1 MDSSRSPSPDPSDP
15 IVLTGIGCVLP
26 GTPDVHSFWSHVSTG
41 TSQVSRLESPA
52 FAAAGLPVHA
62 AAQLGAFDT
71 GARLPDLLPAHAAK
85 YNRDILATMAAV
97 GDALEDAGI
106 ARGQIAPERMSI
118 VQSSSRGPLSWWAGT
133 ITADPEENP
142 YGGRATAMFRGLA
155 GCPATLAAIG
165 IGAKGLVT
173 TVSSACVGGHHA
185 IGLALRELRSGSAD
199 VVLAGGHEFPIAPE
213 VARCYL
219 ALGDGVL
226 SPESDDPATAVRPY
240 DRDRR
245 GFALG
250 EGAMTLCLERESSAR
265 ARGAR
270 IYARILGHRALNEAN
285 HATSMDLVGD
295 VTASVVAGVLD
306 DAGRKPEEIGYVCGH
321 GTATRYNDI
330 AESRALRH
338 LLPRH
343 DDADLP
349 PHGSN
354 KPIYGH
360 TFGMAGIINVA
371 ATSLMLHHQRLAPT
385 ANHVTPDPECDYDH
399 VAEGPRDTEIDL
411 AVSLS
416 FAFGSQT
423 SVMALEHA

>member
-1 MDSSRSPSPDPSDP
+1 MDSSRAHLPEPSDP
-15 IVLTGIGCVLP
+15 VVLTGIGCVLP
-26 GTPDVHSFWSHVSTG
+26 GTPDVHAFWDHVSTG
-41 TSQVSRLESPA
+41 TSQVSRLETPE
-52 FAAAGLPVHA
+52 FAAAQLPVHA
-62 AAQLGAFDT
+62 AAQLGAFDSA
-71 GARLPDLLPAHAAK
+71 ARLPDLLPAHAAK

-97 GDALEDAGI
+97 GDALQDAGI
-106 ARGQIAPERMSI
+106 SPGRIAPERMSVI
-118 VQSSSRGPLSWWAGT
+118 QSSSRGPLAWWRDT
-133 ITADPEENP
+133 ITAPSESDP
-142 YGGRATAMFRGLA
+142 YAGRATAMFRGLA
-155 GCPATLAAIG
+155 GCPATLSAIAV
-165 IGAKGLVT
+165 GARGLVT
-173 TVSSACVGGHHA
+173 TLSSACVGGHHA

-199 VVLAGGHEFPIAPE
+199 VVLAGGHEFPIVPE

-219 ALGDGVL
+219 GLGDGVL
-226 SPESDDPATAVRPY
+226 SPESADPAAAVRPY

-265 ARGAR
+265 ERGAR
-270 IYARILGHRALNEAN
+270 IYARILGHRALNEAD

-295 VTASVVAGVLD
+295 VTASVIAGVLD

-330 AESRALRH
+330 AESRALRR
-338 LLPRH
+338 LLPHH

-354 KPIYGH
+354 KPVYGH

-371 ATSLMLHHQRLAPT
+371 ATSLMLHHQRLART
-385 ANHVTPDPECDYDH
+385 ANHLTPDPECDYDH
-399 VAEGPRDTEIDL
+399 VAEGPRDAELDL

-423 SVMALEHA
+423 SVMALEHV

>member
-1 MDSSRSPSPDPSDP
+1 MDSSRVHSADPHDP
-15 IVLTGIGCVLP
+15 IVLTGIGCALP
-26 GTPDVHSFWSHVSTG
+26 GTPDVHAFWNHVSTG
-41 TSQVSRLESPA
+41 TSQVSRLERPE
-52 FAAAGLPVHA
+52 FTAAGLPVHA
-62 AAQLGAFDT
+62 AAQLDDFDAAT
-71 GARLPDLLPAHAAK
+71 RLPDLLPAHAAK

-97 GDALEDAGI
+97 TDALKDAGI
-106 ARGQIAPERMSI
+106 ARGQIAPERMGI
-118 VQSSSRGPLSWWAGT
+118 VQSSSRGPLSWWRET
-133 ITADPEENP
+133 ITAGPGQDP
-142 YGGRATAMFRGLA
+142 YAGKATAMFRGLA
-155 GCPATLAAIG
+155 GCPATLSAIG
-165 IGAKGLVT
+165 VGARGLVT

-185 IGLALRELRSGSAD
+185 IGIALRELRSGSAD

-226 SPESDDPATAVRPY
+226 SPEADDPAGAVRPY

-265 ARGAR
+265 ERGAR
-270 IYARILGHRALNEAN
+270 IYARILGHRALNEAH

-295 VTASVVAGVLD
+295 VTASVVAGVLEN
-306 DAGRKPEEIGYVCGH
+306 AGRKPEEIGYVCGH

-330 AESRALRH
+330 AESRALRR
-338 LLPRH
+338 LLPHH
-343 DDADLP
+343 DDAGLP

-354 KPIYGH
+354 KPVYGH

-371 ATSLMLHHQRLAPT
+371 ATSLMLHHQRLART
-385 ANHVTPDPECDYDH
+385 ANHLNPDPECDHDH

-423 SVMALEHA
+423 SVMALERA

>member
-1 MDSSRSPSPDPSDP
+1 MDSSRAHSPDPSDP

-26 GTPDVHSFWSHVSTG
+26 GTPDVHAFWGHVSTG
-41 TSQVSRLESPA
+41 TSQVSRLEKPA

-62 AAQLGAFDT
+62 AAQLGEFDVS
-71 GARLPDLLPAHAAK
+71 ARLPDLLPAHAAK

-97 GDALEDAGI
+97 SDALKDAGI
-106 ARGQIAPERMSI
+106 ARGQIAPERLSI
-118 VQSSSRGPLSWWAGT
+118 VQSSSRGPLSWWAET
-133 ITADPEENP
+133 IAADPEQDP

-155 GCPATLAAIG
+155 GCPATLAAIDV
-165 IGAKGLVT
+165 GASGLVT
-173 TVSSACVGGHHA
+173 TLSSACVGGHHA

-199 VVLAGGHEFPIAPE
+199 VVLAGGHEFPIVPE

-226 SPESDDPATAVRPY
+226 SPESEDPATAVRPY
-240 DRDRR
+240 DKSRR

-265 ARGAR
+265 SRGAR
-270 IYARILGHRALNEAN
+270 IYARILGHRALNEAG

-306 DAGRKPEEIGYVCGH
+306 DVGRKPEEIGYVCGH

-330 AESRALRH
+330 AESRALRR

-354 KPIYGH
+354 KPVYGH

-371 ATSLMLHHQRLAPT
+371 ATSLMLHHQQLART
-385 ANHVTPDPECDYDH
+385 ANHLTPDPECDYDH

-423 SVMALEHA
+423 SAMALEHA

>member
-1 MDSSRSPSPDPSDP
+1 M
-15 IVLTGIGCVLP
+15 
-26 GTPDVHSFWSHVSTG
+26 
-41 TSQVSRLESPA
+41 
-52 FAAAGLPVHA
+52 
-62 AAQLGAFDT
+62 
-71 GARLPDLLPAHAAK
+71 
-85 YNRDILATMAAV
+85 
-97 GDALEDAGI
+97 
-106 ARGQIAPERMSI
+106 
-118 VQSSSRGPLSWWAGT
+118 
-133 ITADPEENP
+133 
-142 YGGRATAMFRGLA
+142 
-155 GCPATLAAIG
+155 
-165 IGAKGLVT
+165 
-173 TVSSACVGGHHA
+173 
-185 IGLALRELRSGSAD
+185 
-199 VVLAGGHEFPIAPE
+199 VLAGGHEFPIAPE

-330 AESRALRH
+330 AESRALRR

>member
-1 MDSSRSPSPDPSDP
+1 MDSSRAHPPDPSDP

-26 GTPDVHSFWSHVSTG
+26 GTPDVQTFWSHVSTG
-41 TSQVSRLESPA
+41 TSQVGRLEKPA

-62 AAQLGAFDT
+62 AAQLGGFDT
-71 GARLPDLLPAHAAK
+71 AARLPDLLPAHAAK
-85 YNRDILATMAAV
+85 YSRDILATMAAV
-97 GDALEDAGI
+97 RDALADAGI
-106 ARGQIAPERMSI
+106 ERGGIAPERLSI
-118 VQSSSRGPLSWWAGT
+118 VQSSSRGPLSWWTET
-133 ITADPEENP
+133 ITADPESNP
-142 YGGRATAMFRGLA
+142 YGGKATAMFRGLA
-155 GCPATLAAIG
+155 GCPATLSAIDV
-165 IGAKGLVT
+165 GAKGLVT
-173 TVSSACVGGHHA
+173 TISSACVGGHHA

-199 VVLAGGHEFPIAPE
+199 VVLAGGHEFPVVPE

-250 EGAMTLCLERESSAR
+250 EGAMTLCLERESHAR

-270 IYARILGHRALNEAN
+270 IYARILGHRALNEAH

-306 DAGRKPEEIGYVCGH
+306 EAGRKPEEIGYVCGH

-330 AESRALRH
+330 AESRALRR

-385 ANHVTPDPECDYDH
+385 ANHRTPDPECDYDH
-399 VAEGPRDTEIDL
+399 VAEGPRDAEFDL

>member
-1 MDSSRSPSPDPSDP
+1 MDSSRTLSPGPSDA

-26 GTPDVHSFWSHVSTG
+26 GTPDVHAFWDHVSTG
-41 TSQVSRLESPA
+41 TSQVTRLERPE
-52 FAAAGLPVHA
+52 FEAAGLPVHA
-62 AAQLGAFDT
+62 AAQLGDFDT
-71 GARLPDLLPAHAAK
+71 AGRLPDLSPAHAAK

-97 GDALEDAGI
+97 EDALKDSGLD
-106 ARGQIAPERMSI
+106 RDRIAPERISVI
-118 VQSSSRGPLSWWAGT
+118 QSSSRGPLSWWRDT
-133 ITADPEENP
+133 ITAPPEPDP
-142 YGGRATAMFRGLA
+142 YAGKASAMFRGLTS
-155 GCPATLAAIG
+155 CPATLAAIG
-165 IGAKGLVT
+165 IGARGLVT
-173 TVSSACVGGHHA
+173 TLSSACVGGHHA
-185 IGLALRELRSGSAD
+185 IGLALRELRAGSAD
-199 VVLAGGHEFPIAPE
+199 VVLAGGHEFPVIPE
-213 VARCYL
+213 IARCYL
-219 ALGDGVL
+219 GLGDGVL
-226 SPESDDPATAVRPY
+226 SPEADDPASAVRPY
-240 DRDRR
+240 DAGRR

-270 IYARILGHRALNEAN
+270 IYARVLGHRALNEAG

-295 VTASVVAGVLD
+295 VTASVVRGVLD
-306 DAGRKPEEIGYVCGH
+306 EAGRKPEDIGYVCGH

-330 AESRALRH
+330 AESRALRR

-354 KPIYGH
+354 KPVYGH

-371 ATSLMLHHQRLAPT
+371 ATALMLHHQRLART
-385 ANHVTPDPECDYDH
+385 ANHLSPDPECDHDH
-399 VAEGPRDTEIDL
+399 VADGPRDAEFDL

-423 SVMALEHA
+423 SVMALERV

>member
-1 MDSSRSPSPDPSDP
+1 MDSSRAHSMDRSDP

-26 GTPDVHSFWSHVSTG
+26 GTSDVHAFWNHISTG
-41 TSQVSRLESPA
+41 TSQVTRLEKSA

-62 AAQLGAFDT
+62 AAQLGDFDPAT
-71 GARLPDLLPAHAAK
+71 RLPHLLPAHAAK
-85 YNRDILATMAAV
+85 YDRSILATMAAV
-97 GDALEDAGI
+97 SDALEDAGI
-106 ARGQIAPERMSI
+106 ARGQIPQDRMSI
-118 VQSSSRGPLSWWAGT
+118 VQSSSRGPLSWWRET
-133 ITADPEENP
+133 ITADPEQNP
-142 YGGRATAMFRGLA
+142 YEGKATAMFRGLP
-155 GCPATLAAIG
+155 GCPATLAAIDV
-165 IGAKGLVT
+165 GAGGLVT
-173 TVSSACVGGHHA
+173 TLSSACVGGHHA

-199 VVLAGGHEFPIAPE
+199 VVLAGGHEFPIVPE

-219 ALGDGVL
+219 GLGDGVL
-226 SPESDDPATAVRPY
+226 SPEREDPASAVRPY

-270 IYARILGHRALNEAN
+270 IYSRILGHRALNEAH

-330 AESRALRH
+330 AESRALRR

-385 ANHVTPDPECDYDH
+385 ANHRTPDPECDYDH
-399 VAEGPRDTEIDL
+399 VAEGPRDTAFDL

-423 SVMALEHA
+423 SVIALEHA

>member
-1 MDSSRSPSPDPSDP
+1 MVSHRKSPTGRPDP

-26 GTPDVHSFWSHVSTG
+26 NTPDARTFWDHISNGVPQIG
-41 TSQVSRLESPA
+41 RLDR
-52 FAAAGLPVHA
+52 FDAAAEGLPVHV
-62 AAQLGAFDT
+62 AAQLGSFDH
-71 GARLPDLLPAHAAK
+71 RSCLPGLPAAHAAK
-85 YNRDILATMAAV
+85 YSREILVTMSAVADAFRDAALGPGQVRADRLSIL
-97 GDALEDAGI
+97 
-106 ARGQIAPERMSI
+106 
-118 VQSSSRGPLSWWAGT
+118 QSSSRGPLAWWQSAMTGT
-133 ITADPEENP
+133 APGDP
-142 YGGRATAMFRGLA
+142 YRDKGAMFRGLA
-155 GCPATLAAIG
+155 GCPATLSAIHL
-165 IGAKGLVT
+165 GARGLVT

-199 VVLAGGHEFPIAPE
+199 VVLVGGHEFPILAE

-226 SPESDDPATAVRPY
+226 SPERDEPASAVRPY
-240 DRDRR
+240 DRTRR

-250 EGAMTLCLERESSAR
+250 EGAVTLCLERESSAR

-270 IYARILGHRALNEAN
+270 LYARILGHRALNEAG

-295 VTASVVAGVLD
+295 ITASVVAGVLH

-330 AESRALRH
+330 AESRALRK

-343 DDADLP
+343 DDGDLP

-354 KPIYGH
+354 KPVYGH

-371 ATSLMLHHQRLAPT
+371 ATALMLYHQRLAKT
-385 ANHVTPDPECDYDH
+385 ANHATPDPECAYDH
-399 VAEGPRDTEIDL
+399 VADGPRDAELDL

-423 SVMALEHA
+423 SVVALERA